1 MAKKKNPA
9 AAAAQRRSS
18 TLGAKK
24 RRNPAA
30 KRNPAH
36 AAAVAARTS
45 HGYGSRDW
53 RDHEYSKI
61 DASKNHFR
69 RVGIYVSGP
78 EPRSVPQRY
87 NLKTYRDADVS
98 MTNPPE

>member
-9 AAAAQRRSS
+9 AAAAQKRSS

-45 HGYGSRDW
+45 HGPGSRDW

-61 DASKNHFR
+61 DAFDNWAKR
-69 RVGIYVSGP
+69 QGTYVSGRQ
-78 EPRSVPQRY
+78 PRNARQRY
-87 NLKTYRDADVS
+87 NLDAYKNADVS
-98 MTNPPE
+98 MFNYED